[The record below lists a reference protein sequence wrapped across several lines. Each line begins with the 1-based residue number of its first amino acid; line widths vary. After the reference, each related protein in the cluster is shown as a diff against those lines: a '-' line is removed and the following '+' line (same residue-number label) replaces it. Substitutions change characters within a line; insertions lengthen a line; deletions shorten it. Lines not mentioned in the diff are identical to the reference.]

1 MQDYEYLLSS
11 LDKIKGIG
19 KKTVQLFLKKKIYT
33 IFDLLW
39 HLPIS
44 KIETSKTTNIN
55 DIQIGKTH
63 SIKLIPLKYNFPR
76 IRNLPNRVI
85 CLSSEKKIECV
96 FFNSYEGYIKKI
108 LPINKEIIVIGKI
121 NYYKNKYQI
130 TNPKLLL
137 EKEDGIIDDIKN
149 YSLTEGLTRTKYNN
163 IIEQVFKQIP
173 NIKEWHDKNLLKKF
187 NNVTWN
193 ESIKKI
199 HILDL
204 ENLKNSN
211 FLRRLIFDEIFAN
224 FLISSQ
230 IRLKIKKIKKKN
242 KIFKKNIKYKYLE
255 KLNFKLTNDQ
265 LNAINDIEK
274 DLKSKQRMFRLI
286 QGDVG
291 TGKTIVSL
299 ISALNTIKSGY
310 QVAFMVPTEILAKQ
324 HYNFCSHFFDKDI
337 NFELLTGKTEYS
349 NRKIILK
356 KLEDN
361 KINLI
366 IGTHSLF
373 QKKIK
378 FKKLGL
384 IIIDEQHKFGV
395 NQRKDLSDKGGH
407 DCDVLVMS
415 ATPIPR
421 TMMMTV
427 YGDMD
432 VTLIKEKP
440 KNRKEIKTYSKLET
454 KIDEVILFAKKEIIK
469 GNQVFWVCPLIEKS
483 KKLDHQSAIEKNKYL
498 KKYFNNRVG
507 LIHGSMKKDQ
517 KDKILYDFLNKKI
530 DVLVSTTVI
539 EVGIDFPN
547 ANLIIIENANKY
559 GLSQLHQ
566 LRGRVGR
573 GNKES
578 ACILIFKPN
587 LSENAKKRI
596 NILKK
601 STDGFEISEEDM
613 KLRGYGDI
621 LGFKQSGIKKYKL
634 ADPILHKDLFEL
646 AEKEIKK
653 IEFNSAS
660 LGEYNKLL
668 KLYDRAAVINEVIET

>member
-1 MQDYEYLLSS
+1 
-11 LDKIKGIG
+11 
-19 KKTVQLFLKKKIYT
+19 
-33 IFDLLW
+33 
-39 HLPIS
+39 
-44 KIETSKTTNIN
+44 
-55 DIQIGKTH
+55 
-63 SIKLIPLKYNFPR
+63 
-76 IRNLPNRVI
+76 
-85 CLSSEKKIECV
+85 
-96 FFNSYEGYIKKI
+96 
-108 LPINKEIIVIGKI
+108 
-121 NYYKNKYQI
+121 
-130 TNPKLLL
+130 
-137 EKEDGIIDDIKN
+137 
-149 YSLTEGLTRTKYNN
+149 
-163 IIEQVFKQIP
+163 
-173 NIKEWHDKNLLKKF
+173 
-187 NNVTWN
+187 
-193 ESIKKI
+193 
-199 HILDL
+199 
-204 ENLKNSN
+204 
-211 FLRRLIFDEIFAN
+211 
-224 FLISSQ
+224 
-230 IRLKIKKIKKKN
+230 
-242 KIFKKNIKYKYLE
+242 
-255 KLNFKLTNDQ
+255 
-265 LNAINDIEK
+265 
-274 DLKSKQRMFRLI
+274 MFRLI

-337 NFELLTGKTEYS
+337 NFELLTGKTEYF